1 MAVGIS
7 ECYTSIR
14 PSDFNERK
22 IIQGEGGGG
31 EGSLILRSLFPY
43 RVKKSLIKYACKK
56 PFFIPFYCLEKVPIG
71 RGFYTR
77 TDESR

>member
-1 MAVGIS
+1 MWLWVLVNA
-7 ECYTSIR
+7 TLL
-14 PSDFNERK
+14 SDPVILMREK
-22 IIQGEGGGG
+22 SSGGKGGG
-31 EGSLILRSLFPY
+31 GSLILRSLFPC